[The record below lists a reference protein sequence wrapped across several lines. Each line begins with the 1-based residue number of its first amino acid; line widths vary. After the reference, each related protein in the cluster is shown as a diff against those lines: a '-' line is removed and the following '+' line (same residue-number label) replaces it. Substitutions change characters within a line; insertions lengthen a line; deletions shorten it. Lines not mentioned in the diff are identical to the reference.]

1 MIAVL
6 LPDWLY
12 SRIPHIWLSI
22 GLLFLFIGLAAG
34 PDFRLFY
41 AYLLFGLICLFRAL
55 YIYQARRR
63 FHRRN
68 RVAFLHETQVMHRTK
83 K

>member
-1 MIAVL
+1 MLV
-6 LPDWLY
+6 PDWLY

-22 GLLFLFIGLAAG
+22 GLVFLLIALVAG
-34 PDFRLFY
+34 PHFRLFY
-41 AYLLFGLICLFRAL
+41 AYLLLGVICLARAL

-68 RVAFLHETQVMHRTK
+68 RVAFLHETQVIHRNRK
-83 K
+83 

>member
-1 MIAVL
+1 MLV
-6 LPDWLY
+6 PDWLY
-12 SRIPHIWLSI
+12 SRIPYIWLSI
-22 GLLFLFIGLAAG
+22 GLLFLVIGLAAG

-41 AYLLFGLICLFRAL
+41 AYLMLGLVCLARAL

-68 RVAFLHETQVMHRTK
+68 RIAFLHETQVIDRAK

>member
-1 MIAVL
+1 MLV
-6 LPDWLY
+6 PDWLY
-12 SRIPHIWLSI
+12 SRIPHIWLFI

-41 AYLLFGLICLFRAL
+41 AYLLLGLVCLVRAL

-63 FHRRN
+63 CHRRK
-68 RVAFLHETQVMHRTK
+68 RVAFLHETQVIHRK
-83 K
+83 RN

>member
-1 MIAVL
+1 MLV
-6 LPDWLY
+6 PDWLY

-22 GLLFLFIGLAAG
+22 GLLFLFVGLVAG

-41 AYLLFGLICLFRAL
+41 AYLLLGLICLFRAL

-63 FHRRN
+63 FHRRK
-68 RVAFLHETQVMHRTK
+68 RIAFLNETQVIDRNSK
-83 K
+83 

>member
-1 MIAVL
+1 MLV
-6 LPDWLY
+6 PDSLY
-12 SRIPHIWLSI
+12 ARIPHIWLSI

-41 AYLLFGLICLFRAL
+41 AYLLLGLVCVLRAL

-68 RVAFLHETQVMHRTK
+68 RVAFLHETQVIHRNK
-83 K
+83 D

>member
-1 MIAVL
+1 VL
-6 LPDWLY
+6 VPDWLY

-22 GLLFLFIGLAAG
+22 GLLFLFIGLVAG

-41 AYLLFGLICLFRAL
+41 AYLLLGLICLFRAL

-63 FHRRN
+63 FHRRK
-68 RVAFLHETQVMHRTK
+68 RIAFLNETQVIDRNSK
-83 K
+83 

>member
-1 MIAVL
+1 MTPVL
-6 LPDWLY
+6 VPDWLY

-41 AYLLFGLICLFRAL
+41 AYLLLGLVCLFRAL

-63 FHRRN
+63 FHRRK
-68 RVAFLHETQVMHRTK
+68 RIAFLNETQVIDRNSK
-83 K
+83 

>member
-1 MIAVL
+1 MLV
-6 LPDWLY
+6 PDWLY

-22 GLLFLFIGLAAG
+22 GLVFLVIGLAAG

-41 AYLLFGLICLFRAL
+41 AYLLLGLVCLARAL
-55 YIYQARRR
+55 YIYQARHR

-68 RVAFLHETQVMHRTK
+68 RVAYLHETQVIDRAK

>member
-1 MIAVL
+1 ML

-22 GLLFLFIGLAAG
+22 GLLFLVIGLAGG

-41 AYLLFGLICLFRAL
+41 AYHVLGLICLFRAL
-55 YIYQARRR
+55 YIYLCRRQY
-63 FHRRN
+63 HRRN
-68 RVAFLHETQVMHRTK
+68 RVAFLHETQVIDRNK
-83 K
+83 R

>member
-6 LPDWLY
+6 VPDWLY

-22 GLLFLFIGLAAG
+22 GLLFLVIGLTAG
-34 PDFRLFY
+34 PGFRLFY
-41 AYLLFGLICLFRAL
+41 AYLLLGLVCLCRAL

-63 FHRRN
+63 FHRRK
-68 RVAFLHETQVMHRTK
+68 RVAILHETQVMHRTK
-83 K
+83 D

>member
-1 MIAVL
+1 MLV
-6 LPDWLY
+6 PDWIY
-12 SRIPHIWLSI
+12 TRIPHIWLSI
-22 GLLFLFIGLAAG
+22 GLLFLLIGVAAG
-34 PDFRLFY
+34 PEFRLFY
-41 AYLLFGLICLFRAL
+41 AYILLSAVCLFRAL

-68 RVAFLHETQVMHRTK
+68 RVSFLHETQVIDHTK

>member
-1 MIAVL
+1 VL
-6 LPDWLY
+6 VPDWLY

-22 GLLFLFIGLAAG
+22 GLLFLFVGLVAG

-41 AYLLFGLICLFRAL
+41 AYLLLGLICLFRAL

-63 FHRRN
+63 FHRRK
-68 RVAFLHETQVMHRTK
+68 RIAFLNETQVIDRNSK
-83 K
+83 

>member
-1 MIAVL
+1 MLA
-6 LPDWLY
+6 PDWLY

-22 GLLFLFIGLAAG
+22 GLLFLLIGLAAG
-34 PDFRLFY
+34 PEFRLFY
-41 AYLLFGLICLFRAL
+41 AYILLAVICLFRAL

-63 FHRRN
+63 YHRRN
-68 RVAFLHETQVMHRTK
+68 RVAFLHETQVIDHNK

>member
-1 MIAVL
+1 ML

-12 SRIPHIWLSI
+12 SRIPKIWLSI
-22 GLLFLFIGLAAG
+22 GLVFLIIGLIAG

-41 AYLLFGLICLFRAL
+41 AYLLLGLVCLFRAL

-68 RVAFLHETQVMHRTK
+68 RVAILRETQVMHRRRE
-83 K
+83 

>member
-1 MIAVL
+1 VIALL

-22 GLLFLFIGLAAG
+22 GLLFLVIGLIAG
-34 PDFRLFY
+34 PGFRLFY
-41 AYLLFGLICLFRAL
+41 LYLLFGLVCLFRAL

-63 FHRRN
+63 FHRRK
-68 RVAFLHETQVMHRTK
+68 RVAFLHETQIMHRTK

>member
-1 MIAVL
+1 MLV
-6 LPDWLY
+6 PDWIY

-22 GLLFLFIGLAAG
+22 GLLFLLIGMIGG
-34 PDFRLFY
+34 PDFRFFY
-41 AYLLFGLICLFRAL
+41 AYMFLGVVCLSRAL

-68 RVAFLHETQVMHRTK
+68 RVAFLHETQVIHRSRK
-83 K
+83 Q

>member
-1 MIAVL
+1 MLV
-6 LPDWLY
+6 PDWIY
-12 SRIPHIWLSI
+12 TRIPQIWMSI

-41 AYLLFGLICLFRAL
+41 VYLLLGLVCLIRAL
-55 YIYQARRR
+55 YIYQCRRR

-68 RVAFLHETQVMHRTK
+68 RIAFLHETQVIDRAK